1 MLKIKV
7 MSGGG
12 FPEREVNSSTIGSL
26 RAELEMAPG
35 SDVSVNGI
43 GVTDDYQLQEGD
55 VVGSTLDGALPFYD
69 TRELDIL
76 LTNAQ
81 KTGRSIILML
91 ISVAIRI
98 NTGSSVDK

>member
-26 RAELEMAPG
+26 RSELEMADG

-43 GVTDDYQLQEGD
+43 GVTDDYTLEEGD
-55 VVGSTLDGALPFYD
+55 VVAAVNS
-69 TRELDIL
+69 
-76 LTNAQ
+76 N
-81 KTGRSIILML
+81 KTGGLQ
-91 ISVAIRI
+91 AIVF
-98 NTGSSVDK
+98 TVCFK